1 MLKTKKIK
9 RIVIKV
15 GTSTVTHATGKIN
28 ISKIEALTREISN
41 LVNQGLEV
49 MLVSSGAVG
58 AGIGKL
64 GWQHYPKY
72 LPDKQAAASIG
83 QGVLLHMYEKLFSEY
98 GIIVGQILLTSEDFS
113 YRKRYLN
120 ARNTMFALLRYG
132 IVPIINENDTIAVEE
147 IKFGDNDTL
156 SAKVAALVD
165 ADLLILL
172 SDIDGLY
179 DCNPNNNPEA
189 KLITYVDK
197 ITPEIEN
204 YAEGAGSKYAVGG
217 MSTKLQAAKIAMYSG
232 VSMVIAN
239 GNDPRIIHDI
249 IKSKAI
255 CTYFDSKESKLEAK
269 KSWLSF
275 GSHSLGKIIVDLCAT
290 EKIVSHGKSLLA
302 VGIKD
307 VSGSFEIGDVVSLV
321 SEEGKEFAR
330 GISNYSFEAISKIK
344 GKPSNEIDKILGYKD
359 YDEVIHRDN
368 LSLKI

>member
-1 MLKTKKIK
+1 M
-9 RIVIKV
+9 
-15 GTSTVTHATGKIN
+15 THATGKIN
-28 ISKIEALTREISN
+28 ISKIEALVREIAN

-64 GWQHYPKY
+64 GWQKYPKY
-72 LPDKQAAASIG
+72 LPDKQAAAAIG

-98 GIIVGQILLTSEDFS
+98 GLIVGQILLTSEDFS

-132 IVPIINENDTIAVEE
+132 IVPIINENDTIAVDE

-179 DCNPNNNPEA
+179 DCNPNDNPEA
-189 KLITYVDK
+189 KLIDYVDK
-197 ITPEIEN
+197 ITPEIESF
-204 YAEGAGSKYAVGG
+204 AGGAGSKYAVGG
-217 MSTKLQAAKIAMYSG
+217 MGTKIQAAKIAMHSG
-232 VSMVIAN
+232 ISMVIAN
-239 GNDPRIIHDI
+239 GNDPKIIQDI
-249 IKSKAI
+249 INSKAV
-255 CTYFDSKESKLEAK
+255 CTFFDSKQSRLEAK
-269 KSWLSF
+269 KCWIAF
-275 GSHSLGKIIVDLCAT
+275 ESHSQGKIVVDKCAS
-290 EKIVSHGKSLLA
+290 EKITSHGKSLLA
-302 VGIKD
+302 VGIKN
-307 VSGSFEIGDVVSLV
+307 VSGSFEIGDVVSLLD
-321 SEEGKEFAR
+321 EEGQEFAR
-330 GISNYSFEAISKIK
+330 GIANYSCEAVSKIK

-368 LSLKI
+368 LSLNF